1 MVLVGTPVAGA
12 RWWTVPLL
20 LIPAGALLV
29 RRTAPLL
36 CVVGVWLP
44 VAVHAVLTGHG
55 AEGAFLVLPAWAS
68 LYALAAYGSQ
78 RQLMAGLG
86 VAVACLVVHDLF
98 DPAAW
103 RAGSEAAWAAA
114 FWDLLLFVPPLVGGW
129 VGGVRRG
136 KRLAEQNLVLEQRR
150 ADEARAA
157 VNDERARIARELHD
171 SVTHNVNIVVL
182 QAMAAAGVLDDD
194 PARAREPLAAI
205 ERSGREALAEMR
217 RMLGVLREVDGDA
230 GAAAPL
236 RGVGDVTGLLDG
248 ARGSGLKVDLEV
260 EGEQRRLPPAM
271 GLTLYRIVQESL
283 SNAAAH
289 AARSYVIV
297 RLRYEPEAVDVSVL
311 DDGGHVAAPPAND
324 RLAGGPGFGLDGMR
338 ERVAVFG
345 GTLDA
350 GPRDEGGFRV
360 HARLP
365 LAQEPT

>member
-1 MVLVGTPVAGA
+1 MLAGG
-12 RWWTVPLL
+12 PLPL
-20 LIPAGALLV
+20 FLIPAGALLV

-68 LYALAAYGSQ
+68 LYALAAYGSR
-78 RQLMAGLG
+78 RQLVAGLG

-129 VGGVRRG
+129 VGGVRRAE
-136 KRLAEQNLVLEQRR
+136 RLAEQNLVLEQRR

-205 ERSGREALAEMR
+205 ERSAREALAEMR

-230 GAAAPL
+230 G
-236 RGVGDVTGLLDG
+236 R
-248 ARGSGLKVDLEV
+248 RGSPAW
-260 EGEQRRLPPAM
+260 RR
-271 GLTLYRIVQESL
+271 
-283 SNAAAH
+283 
-289 AARSYVIV
+289 
-297 RLRYEPEAVDVSVL
+297 
-311 DDGGHVAAPPAND
+311 
-324 RLAGGPGFGLDGMR
+324 
-338 ERVAVFG
+338 
-345 GTLDA
+345 
-350 GPRDEGGFRV
+350 GPRPDCSMAPATRV
-360 HARLP
+360 
-365 LAQEPT
+365 